1 MSAAMTRCM
10 PTGCVRT
17 RTVGAERARSIA
29 GFTLIEVAIVVAILA
44 VLAAAVVP
52 TMVGGSADARLRSAV
67 QETSAAFG
75 FARSEAIRT
84 GQIHLVFVGTDAS
97 GNPLPAVNGG
107 PAIVSVVNDGV
118 PGSANQNCQIDP
130 GETRLSIEP
139 RVGIAGG
146 VLPGVVPMPEDIG
159 LGAIATGSTLT
170 EPDGDPASWVLF
182 RPEGTAHAFD
192 AGCAIGAF
200 GSGAGAIYLNN
211 GRKQLGYAL
220 RPIGNGRARA
230 WERGNA
236 QWVD

>member
-1 MSAAMTRCM
+1 MSAATTRCM
-10 PTGCVRT
+10 PQSCIR
-17 RTVGAERARSIA
+17 RRCEGAERTRS

-52 TMVGGSADARLRSAV
+52 SMVGGSADARLRSAV
-67 QETSAAFG
+67 QEMSAAFG

-97 GNPLPAVNGG
+97 GNALPAFNTG

-118 PGSANQNCQIDP
+118 PGSVNQNCQIDP
-130 GETRLSIEP
+130 GEERLSVEP
-139 RVGIAGG
+139 RAGVAGG
-146 VLPGVVPMPEDIG
+146 VMPGVVAMPDDVG

-200 GSGAGAIYLNN
+200 GTGAGGIYLNN
-211 GRKQLGYAL
+211 GRKQFGYAL
-220 RPIGNGRARA
+220 RPIGNGRARI

-236 QWVD
+236 QWAN